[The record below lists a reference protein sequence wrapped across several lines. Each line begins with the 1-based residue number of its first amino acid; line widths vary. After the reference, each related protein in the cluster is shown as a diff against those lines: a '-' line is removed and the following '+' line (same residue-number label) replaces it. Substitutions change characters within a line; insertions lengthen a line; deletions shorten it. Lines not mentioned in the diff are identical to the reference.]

1 MELIIVIAIIVVCCL
16 ILDVNLNYIL
26 FGVIILMCVL
36 FALMAIGFTYCIVR
50 LTMSKARKASF
61 VRFDKAGNSKFQVA
75 YYEIDGEE
83 YPCMFPK
90 EFIMEKKLYPIDKIY
105 KVLLD
110 VKAKKVYDRYAIATC
125 ISGLIISVSFCVV
138 MGIFC
143 FG

>member
-50 LTMSKARKASF
+50 LTISKARKASF
-61 VRFDKAGNSKFQVA
+61 VRFGKAGNSKFQVA
-75 YYEIDGEE
+75 YYEIDGVE

-125 ISGLIISVSFCVV
+125 IIGLIISVGFCVV